1 MIAKTTRNFSVDG
14 YNIKLVAVDNSDEI
28 LLASVE
34 QEETPLWLEIWPA
47 SIGLARWFLQGPNL
61 TGQTVLELGCGLGL
75 AGLAAA
81 AKGAQVVLT
90 DYIPASVQLAAE
102 SGRLNG
108 FAATGIV
115 ADWRDFRLTE
125 KFDFIVGA
133 DICYQPD
140 LNPFLKRIFTTNLK
154 PGGMLALSD
163 PGRHDSAIL
172 LKQLA
177 QDGWQMEKDTV
188 PVSQGKFDYKIF
200 VYKMFF

>member
-34 QEETPLWLEIWPA
+34 QDETPLWLEIWPA
-47 SIGLARWFLQGPNL
+47 SIGLARWFLQGPDL

-81 AKGAQVVLT
+81 ARGARVVLT
-90 DYIPASVQLAAE
+90 DYIPASVELAVE
-102 SGRLNG
+102 SVCLNG
-108 FAATGIV
+108 FNATGKV
-115 ADWRDFRLTE
+115 ADWRDFRITE
-125 KFDFIVGA
+125 KYDYIVGA
-133 DICYQPD
+133 DICYRPD
-140 LNPFLKRIFTTNLK
+140 LNPFLRRIFTTNLK

-172 LKQLA
+172 LTQLA